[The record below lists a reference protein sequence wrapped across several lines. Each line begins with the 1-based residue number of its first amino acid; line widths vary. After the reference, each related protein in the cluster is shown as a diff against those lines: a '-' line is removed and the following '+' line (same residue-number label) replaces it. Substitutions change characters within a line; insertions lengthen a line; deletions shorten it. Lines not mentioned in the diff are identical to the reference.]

1 MRAAPSGTLGEAV
14 GPTGTLVGVTLAL
27 PDADFASHFFKG
39 HGTQNDFVILYD
51 PAATIE
57 LTAEAVAALC
67 DRQRG
72 IGADGL
78 LRVARAGELVA
89 RGVLEAHPDDVAP
102 EDWFMD
108 YRNADGS
115 IAEMCGNGVRVFAH
129 FCRAAGLVEQDV
141 FTVGSR
147 AGGRVVTVHSFD
159 ESQAQ
164 VSVSMGPVRL
174 GVESTAQI
182 DGVDYPGVA
191 VDVGNPHLAAV
202 VPGLTVDKL
211 AELDFSRGAAFDA
224 VVFPHGVNVE
234 VLTPPVADGERFDA
248 SMRVIERGVGE
259 TRSCGTGLVAAGAAA
274 LRSIGRDAGTLRLT
288 VPGGSVTVTIDDAGA
303 TLRGPSRLV
312 ARGTLIDGWQRG

>member
-1 MRAAPSGTLGEAV
+1 MTL
-14 GPTGTLVGVTLAL
+14 TL
-27 PDADFASHFFKG
+27 PDAGSVSQFFKG
-39 HGTQNDFVILYD
+39 HGTQNDFVLLYD
-51 PAATIE
+51 PAATLE
-57 LTAEAVAALC
+57 LTPDAVAALC

-89 RGVLEAHPDDVAP
+89 RGVLDAHPDDVAP
-102 EDWFMD
+102 DDWFMD

-129 FCRAAGLVEQDV
+129 FCRATGLVESDV

-147 AGGRVVTVHSFD
+147 AGGRVVTVHSYD
-159 ESQAQ
+159 DSQAE
-164 VSVSMGPVRL
+164 VSVEMGRVRID
-174 GVESTAQI
+174 GESSATI
-182 DGVDYPGVA
+182 DGVDYPGVV

-202 VPGLTVDKL
+202 VEGLSIDAL
-211 AELDFSRGAAFDA
+211 AELDFIAGADIDA
-224 VVFPHGVNVE
+224 GVYPHGANVE
-234 VLTPPVADGERFDA
+234 ILTPPVADGDVYRA

-274 LRSIGRDAGTLRLT
+274 LRSLGRDTGELRLT
-288 VPGGSVTVTIDDAGA
+288 VPGGQVTVIIADDGA

-312 ARGTLIDGWQRG
+312 ARGALIDGWERG